1 MLFKQRRVFFTEFGK
16 TSLVKS
22 LTDFLHKGVVKIE
35 VVHDRKPAC
44 KLFPRFEKVA
54 DVGSRKIA
62 AGGTVALRINGK
74 RVGLVTLIG
83 NVHNAAPCENCPV
96 TGVSAWHYAV
106 EQINAP

>member
-1 MLFKQRRVFFTEFGK
+1 MLFKQGRIFFTEFGK

-22 LTDFLHKGVVKIE
+22 LPNFLHKGVVKIE

-62 AGGTVALRINGK
+62 AGGTVALSINGQ
-74 RVGLVTLIG
+74 RVGLITLICD
-83 NVHNAAPCENCPV
+83 VHNAVPRENCSV

-106 EQINAP
+106 E